1 MGVIITFKMGF
12 VITSITMLIMQYGTN
27 TISTNGFWSF
37 VISAI
42 MLTLASMISMSLF
55 LENGI
60 TGILVWLLT
69 NYVFQEHIFSW
80 MTDVVG
86 IQTTGYSQLLKIL
99 LPSVI
104 IYIITIFVG
113 VYAQVHENS

>member
-1 MGVIITFKMGF
+1 MGF
-12 VITSITMLIMQYGTN
+12 VITCITMLIMQYGTN

-37 VISAI
+37 VISALV
-42 MLTLASMISMSLF
+42 LTLASFISTSIFM
-55 LENGI
+55 ENGV
-60 TGILVWLLT
+60 TGLLVLLLT

-99 LPSVI
+99 IPSLILYNVAM
-104 IYIITIFVG
+104 FVG
-113 VYAQVHENS
+113 AYAKVQESSKY